1 LKKKMLKTIFD
12 ATKENNAPLVLKYL
26 SDFENHPNERDE
38 NGLTCLHY
46 CATFGY
52 LEIAKIL
59 ISYGANLE
67 LKDFISGWTAL
78 HRSIYF
84 NHIQFSMFLIHVGA
98 KLDNQSYSSFTGF
111 SAFSSSLSTPGKADN
126 NSNNTND
133 NSEVLK
139 DHEGKTPLDLLS
151 YQLKKFL
158 HLPLTAAASSSSW
171 HALSSSTSA
180 MNHGIVMSF
189 GKADFTLGIPLPK
202 SSDVSRPKRI
212 DSLLTENIIDVSA
225 AKYHDLAVTGTGK
238 VYSWGNGKNGRL
250 GHGNENSVPEPLI
263 ITSLLKIKV
272 IKIATGEG
280 HSLVLSNEGSIYSWG
295 SDRFGQ
301 LGHGGFTAG
310 GQNNTTPDT
319 INNNARKI
327 SSPKRIDAFKKDFII
342 DIVAGE
348 VHSLALTDDSR
359 LFSWGSN
366 KNGQL
371 GVNPAE
377 LSSGNAG
384 VNCSFVP
391 KRITLPFTT
400 SSTKSRYSSGTT
412 IIYTILQIS
421 AGYSSSLLLCRYYN
435 ATETNRWRENY
446 NTEVYQW
453 GDGLSMIK
461 KVYFNNR
468 LYNKR
473 SKSGTNEYGSNE
485 EFLISSVPADP
496 TNIKQIA
503 TGKYHFV
510 GLSSLGVVYTWG
522 LGSDQLGHQS
532 SNSEGDSMKFVSNPQ
547 IVEALLPE
555 NGGGKVMWISASGN
569 RTCAVTDTG
578 DLYSWGAT
586 HEKGII
592 SSSPAV
598 NYQPIPKKVYGIK
611 RAVKV
616 SVAEDY
622 TLVLTSINIPSV
634 HDYFPSFLYPTT
646 LVEEGWTGKKTNM
659 KKENSNPDFYE
670 YYGDDLHHSEIPAS
684 SSSSSSLAAVPS
696 SIMVESF
703 SPIEQEIPS
712 LSSLCQRVLCKSI
725 NFKNVLNALSF
736 AERFSALQLGEY
748 CTDFLAR

>member
-1 LKKKMLKTIFD
+1 MMKTIFD
-12 ATKENNAPLVLKYL
+12 AIKENRASLVLKYL
-26 SDFENHPNERDE
+26 SEFENHPDERDE

-52 LEIAKIL
+52 VELAKIL
-59 ISYGANLE
+59 VSYGANLE
-67 LKDFISGWTAL
+67 LKDYISGWTSL

-84 NHIQFSMFLIHVGA
+84 NHIQFSMFLIHIGA
-98 KLDNQSYSSFTGF
+98 KLDNQSYSSFPGF
-111 SAFSSSLSTPGKADN
+111 SSSSSLSASGKADN
-126 NSNNTND
+126 NSNNNTNND
-133 NSEVLK
+133 ESLK

-151 YQLKKFL
+151 YQLKKYL
-158 HLPLTAAASSSSW
+158 HLPSAVSASTSSSS
-171 HALSSSTSA
+171 AL
-180 MNHGIVMSF
+180 NHGIIMSF

-212 DSLLTENIIDVSA
+212 DSLLIENMIDVSA
-225 AKYHDLAVTGTGK
+225 AKYHGLAVTTTGK

-250 GHGNENSVPEPLI
+250 GHGNENSIPEPLMI
-263 ITSLLKIKV
+263 SSLLKVKV
-272 IKIATGEG
+272 IKIAAGEG
-280 HSLVLSNEGSIYSWG
+280 HSLVLTNEGCVYSWG

-319 INNNARKI
+319 LNNNARKI
-327 SSPKRIDAFKKDFII
+327 SSPKRIDAFKKDFIL

-348 VHSLALTDDSR
+348 VHSLALTDDNR

-371 GVNPAE
+371 GINPAE

-384 VNCSFVP
+384 VNCSFLP
-391 KRITLPFTT
+391 RRIILPFTT
-400 SSTKSRYSSGTT
+400 ASSKTRYSSSSTVV
-412 IIYTILQIS
+412 YTILQIS

-435 ATETNRWRENY
+435 ASETNRWRENY

-473 SKSGTNEYGSNE
+473 SKSGTNEYGANE
-485 EFLISSVPADP
+485 EFLISSIPADP
-496 TNIKQIA
+496 SNIKQIA
-503 TGKYHFV
+503 SGKYHFV

-522 LGSDQLGHQS
+522 LGNDQLGHQS
-532 SNSEGDSMKFVSNPQ
+532 SIPEGDSMKYVSNPQ

-569 RTCAVTDTG
+569 RTCAVTDVG

-622 TLVLTSINIPSV
+622 TLVLTSMNIPSV
-634 HDYFPSFLYPTT
+634 NDYFPSFLYPWET
-646 LVEEGWTGKKTNM
+646 LREEERLAGNATKLKNE
-659 KKENSNPDFYE
+659 KSNPDFYE
-670 YYGDDLHHSEIPAS
+670 YYGDDLHYSEVLASTSLITTASPSIVIES
-684 SSSSSSLAAVPS
+684 SS
-696 SIMVESF
+696 
-703 SPIEQEIPS
+703 PITQDIPT
-712 LSSLCQRVLCKSI
+712 LSSLCQKVLCKSI
-725 NFKNVLNALSF
+725 NFKNVLSALSF

-748 CTDFLAR
+748 CTDFLARLITY